1 MCVYINIHTHIY
13 RVYEKFM
20 VKASL
25 KFFNFTRTHFDS
37 TIKKCKMRAEEIK
50 STISTYQTVI
60 SSWQPHIFLQ
70 VISILIKV
78 WVS

>member
-1 MCVYINIHTHIY
+1 
-13 RVYEKFM
+13 M

-25 KFFNFTRTHFDS
+25 KFFNFTKTHFNS

-60 SSWQPHIFLQ
+60 SS
-70 VISILIKV
+70 
-78 WVS
+78 